1 MTNQLLLLGFL
12 DCAAKV
18 LAKGPVPMIGNA
30 RKKKKRKTD
39 EDEDEVEESED
50 EEMEDVDLASQ
61 KAQCRG
67 TVLVTLRNVVP
78 YTTWYVISQALS
90 YYQI

>member
-1 MTNQLLLLGFL
+1 
-12 DCAAKV
+12 
-18 LAKGPVPMIGNA
+18 MIGNA
-30 RKKKKRKTD
+30 RKKKRKAD

-50 EEMEDVDLASQ
+50 EDVEDVDLASQ

-78 YTTWYVISQALS
+78 YTTWYVVFQTLS